1 MRKIVLGFAM
11 SLDTYI
17 ARPDGAVNFLLMDTS
32 RLKAEFF
39 ATVDT
44 AGTGRTTTVPPAWIR

>member
-1 MRKIVLGFAM
+1 M